1 MWARMTWNGDVSNV
15 LTLLVRE
22 NRTWHGMNL
31 CMKVRFEVATKLA
44 QKDVS
49 LEVFQSFHRKLA
61 SNAFPFIARP
71 CPIKCIVC

>member
-1 MWARMTWNGDVSNV
+1 MGQNDVEWRRFQWAHVTRSQ
-15 LTLLVRE
+15 